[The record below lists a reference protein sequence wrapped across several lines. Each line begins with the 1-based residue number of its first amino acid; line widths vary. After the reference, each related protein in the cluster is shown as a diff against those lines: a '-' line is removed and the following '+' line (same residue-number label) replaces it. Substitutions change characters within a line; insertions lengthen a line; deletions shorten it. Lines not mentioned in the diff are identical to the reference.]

1 MAELE
6 IKYLKNSISDIEL
19 EYIKKHVPKRY
30 DDSFK
35 YKSQDDRN
43 ASLLAGILIYNNLGI
58 DEKDIKYN
66 KLKKPYTDG
75 GPYFNISH
83 SKDYI
88 VFVKSKK
95 KIGIDIE
102 LIDEKNTCIV
112 DYVFN
117 DNEKEYVE
125 NGNDEY
131 SCIDRLTKLWT
142 IKESVFKA
150 SGTEKRIE
158 PRDIV
163 VSDDKQLKF
172 LEEVYN
178 IYTIKALNHFISVS
192 GIDKY
197 DNVKFVEDKVI
208 L

>member
-35 YKSQDDRN
+35 YKSQDDRS

-172 LEEVYN
+172 LDEVYN

-197 DNVKFVEDKVI
+197 DNVKLVEDKVI

>member
-163 VSDDKQLKF
+163 VSDDKQLEF
-172 LEEVYN
+172 LDEVYN

-197 DNVKFVEDKVI
+197 DNVKLVEDKVI

>member
-66 KLKKPYTDG
+66 KLKKPYIDC

-88 VFVKSKK
+88 VFVKSEN

-102 LIDEKNTCIV
+102 LIDDKNTCIA

-117 DNEKEYVE
+117 DSEKEYVE

-131 SCIDRLTKLWT
+131 SYVDRLTKLWT

-163 VSDDKQLKF
+163 VSDEKKLNF
-172 LEEVYN
+172 LDEVYN

-192 GIDKY
+192 SLNKY
-197 DNVKFVEDKVI
+197 DNVKLVEDKVI

>member
-172 LEEVYN
+172 LDEVYN

-197 DNVKFVEDKVI
+197 DNVKLVEDKVI

>member
-1 MAELE
+1 MAKLE

-19 EYIKKHVPKRY
+19 EYIKKYVPKRY

-66 KLKKPYTDG
+66 KLKKPYIDG

-88 VFVKSKK
+88 VFVKSEN

-102 LIDEKNTCIV
+102 LIDEKNTCIA

-117 DNEKEYVE
+117 DSEK
-125 NGNDEY
+125 NMLRMAMMN
-131 SCIDRLTKLWT
+131 ILT
-142 IKESVFKA
+142 
-150 SGTEKRIE
+150 
-158 PRDIV
+158 
-163 VSDDKQLKF
+163 
-172 LEEVYN
+172 
-178 IYTIKALNHFISVS
+178 
-192 GIDKY
+192 
-197 DNVKFVEDKVI
+197 
-208 L
+208 

>member
-172 LEEVYN
+172 LDEVYN
-178 IYTIKALNHFISVS
+178 IYTIKALNHFVSVS

-197 DNVKFVEDKVI
+197 DNVKLVEDKVI